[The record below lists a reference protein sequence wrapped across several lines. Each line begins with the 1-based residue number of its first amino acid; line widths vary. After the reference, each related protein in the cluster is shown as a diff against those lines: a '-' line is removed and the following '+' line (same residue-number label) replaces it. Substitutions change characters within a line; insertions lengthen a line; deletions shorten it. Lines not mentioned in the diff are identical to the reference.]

1 MIKVGQKVVCVNNTP
16 KDNRPETI
24 ISLSK
29 IKVGEIYTIRE
40 ILSND
45 GQAIA
50 LDEVVTP
57 YSSFLGRELGFKS
70 DRFVPLD
77 SYNWA
82 EELLSEIAKE
92 IEEELLVE
100 NYVPL
105 NLER

>member
-16 KDNRPETI
+16 KDNRPEAI
-24 ISLSK
+24 ASLSK
-29 IKVGEIYTIRE
+29 IKVGETYTVRE

-50 LDEVVTP
+50 LDGIVTP
-57 YSSFLGRELGFKS
+57 YSSNLGREMGFKS

-82 EELLSEIAKE
+82 EELLNEIAEE

-100 NYVPL
+100 N
-105 NLER
+105 

>member
-16 KDNRPETI
+16 KDNRPEAI
-24 ISLSK
+24 ESLSK
-29 IKVGEIYTIRE
+29 IKVGETYTVRE
-40 ILSND
+40 ILSSD
-45 GQAIA
+45 SQAIA

-57 YSSFLGRELGFKS
+57 YSPNLGREMGYKS

-100 NYVPL
+100 N
-105 NLER
+105 